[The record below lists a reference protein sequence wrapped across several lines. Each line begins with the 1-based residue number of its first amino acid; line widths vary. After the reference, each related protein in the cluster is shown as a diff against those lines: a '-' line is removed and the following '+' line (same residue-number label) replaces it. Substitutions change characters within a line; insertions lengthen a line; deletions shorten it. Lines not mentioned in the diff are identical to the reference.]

1 MLNAKQEKEFQEMV
15 EESVELMEQEKIAK
29 AFIEA
34 EDVAGQSEPQVK
46 QRVKTA
52 PGIEGEVKRFG
63 CFREEFNGVPF
74 TENIPKLQ
82 VIPTDADVSEGWN
95 RLRDLPKGHPTIHP
109 KKEPRSEAVNK
120 PSHYHFFGIDTMP
133 MLEKIL
139 GTEGYLGFLQGNALK
154 YRLRVG
160 KKAGNSIEQ
169 DVAKAMYYEDLYNDF
184 VNENTPS

>member
-1 MLNAKQEKEFQEMV
+1 MLNSKQEKKFQEMV
-15 EESVELMEQEKIAK
+15 KEGVELMEQEKIAK

-34 EDVAGQSEPQVK
+34 EDVAGQSEPQLK

-52 PGIEGEVKRFG
+52 PGIDGEVKRFG
-63 CFREEFNGVPF
+63 SFQEEF
-74 TENIPKLQ
+74 
-82 VIPTDADVSEGWN
+82 DDVSFINGIPQNMKGWN
-95 RLRDLPKGHPTIHP
+95 HLPNIEDIP
-109 KKEPRSEAVNK
+109 EPQHEAVDK
-120 PSHYHFFGIDTMP
+120 PSHYHFFGMDTMP

-139 GTEGYLGFLQGNALK
+139 GTEGYLGFLKGNALK

-160 KKAGNSIEQ
+160 KKKGNSIEQ